1 MSSSDPNEPLELTVA
16 PSESGWRLDAFLAHY
31 LTDYSRVHLRRVI
44 VAGEVKVDGQGGK
57 PSYRLKPG
65 QVVTFTLPDIP
76 REGPTPEDIPLNILY
91 DDDEL
96 AVIDKPPGMVVHPAR
111 GHWSGTLASA
121 LQHRFGSQLSST
133 GGPTRP
139 GIVHRLD
146 RDTSG
151 VILVAKNDQAHAKL
165 AAQFELRTMEKEYF
179 AITSGIPNRERDVI
193 EEPIGPHPKIRE
205 QMAIRRN
212 HPDARAA
219 VTFYEVVESFKPK
232 NFAAVRAV
240 PKTGRTHQ
248 IRLHL
253 GHIGT
258 PVLCDRLYG
267 GRCQITV
274 GQLCPDR
281 CDDETV
287 ILARQALHAR
297 RITFTHPTTGQRM
310 TIEAPVPAD
319 MQAVLDVLRGI

>member
-1 MSSSDPNEPLELTVA
+1 MTDSNELLELTVT
-16 PSESGWRLDAFLAHY
+16 PSESGWRLDAFLAHH
-31 LTDYSRVHLRRVI
+31 LTDYSRMHLRRVI
-44 VAGEVKVDGQGGK
+44 VAGEVKVDNHGGK

-65 QVVTFTLPDIP
+65 QVVRLTLPDIP
-76 REGPTPEDIPLNILY
+76 REGPSPEDIPIDVLY

-96 AVIDKPPGMVVHPAR
+96 AVVNKPAGMVVHPAR
-111 GHWSGTLASA
+111 GNWSGTLASA

-151 VILVAKNDQAHAKL
+151 VILVAKNDQSHAKL
-165 AAQFELRTMEKEYF
+165 ALQFELRTTEKEYF

-193 EEPIGPHPKIRE
+193 DEPIGPHPKIRE

-212 HPDARAA
+212 HPDAREA
-219 VTFYEVVESFKPK
+219 VTFYEVLESFKPRP
-232 NFAAVRAV
+232 FAAVLAK

-258 PVLCDRLYG
+258 PILCDRLYG
-267 GRCQITV
+267 GRSQITMA
-274 GQLCPDR
+274 QLRPDR
-281 CDDETV
+281 PDDETV
-287 ILARQALHAR
+287 VLARQALHAR
-297 RITFTHPTTGQRM
+297 SISFIHPETGKRM
-310 TIEAPVPAD
+310 TIEAPVPDD
-319 MQAVLDVLRGI
+319 MQAVLDALR